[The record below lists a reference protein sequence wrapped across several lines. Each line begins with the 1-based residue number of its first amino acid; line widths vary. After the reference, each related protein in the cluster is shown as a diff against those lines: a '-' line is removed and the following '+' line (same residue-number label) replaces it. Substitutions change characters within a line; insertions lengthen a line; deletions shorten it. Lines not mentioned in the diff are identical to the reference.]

1 MSYLWFRPLEWQCNS
16 SLQRQQLKSYRRI
29 EGSGEWGSAP
39 NIRVN
44 DKISL
49 RTLPL
54 TFTFRIGAEG
64 TDREEFPVSRAEV
77 HIEFNFLIR
86 DFDDLWERSGGRI
99 PQRIYF
105 EVEALPDD
113 GIIWDNF
120 NYTKDPNNF
129 FIANYGFEN
138 IAPVNSDR

>member
-1 MSYLWFRPLEWQCNS
+1 MGGGGVI
-16 SLQRQQLKSYRRI
+16 SLVQAARMAVQEQPAATTVKIPSPNR
-29 EGSGEWGSAP
+29 GSGEWGSAP

-77 HIEFNFLIR
+77 HIEFNFL
-86 DFDDLWERSGGRI
+86 
-99 PQRIYF
+99 
-105 EVEALPDD
+105 V
-113 GIIWDNF
+113 
-120 NYTKDPNNF
+120 
-129 FIANYGFEN
+129 
-138 IAPVNSDR
+138 